1 LKTDEF
7 PLALTYNDVLLLP
20 RRSSVRSR
28 AEVDTST
35 FLTKELRLGIPLVS
49 ANMDTVTESTM
60 AIAMARLGGI
70 GIIHRFMEIERQ
82 ANEVKRVKRAE
93 AYAIS
98 NPYTIKPT
106 SSVAEAK
113 EIMRDTGVS
122 GLLVVDDSM
131 KLLGVVSKRDVRF
144 TKDDAKPVT
153 EVMTPREK
161 LIVAHEGVTL
171 AEAMELL
178 NKHRLEKLP
187 IVDQNDVVKGLI
199 TAKDV
204 ERFVNP
210 SKAAKDSQGRLLV
223 GAAIGVRGD
232 YLERAKKLVD
242 SEVDV
247 LVVDVA
253 HGHADHVLETVKK
266 VKSLFPNVPVIAGNV
281 ATAEGT
287 EDLIAAGADAVKV
300 GIGPGAACTTRLVTG
315 VGVPQL
321 SAVMWCAEAAEKH
334 GVPIIADGGIRNSGD
349 ITKALAAGASTVMI
363 GSLFAGTDESPG
375 YFIVRDGIK
384 YKAYRGMA
392 SLGANITRRLL
403 DKMDINPEDV
413 AQIVPEGVE
422 SVVPYRGSVSEVVS
436 QLIGGL
442 KSGMSYLGA
451 RNLEELRKNAK
462 FVRITALGAQESY
475 EKLQAW

>member
-1 LKTDEF
+1 
-7 PLALTYNDVLLLP
+7 
-20 RRSSVRSR
+20 
-28 AEVDTST
+28 
-35 FLTKELRLGIPLVS
+35 
-49 ANMDTVTESTM
+49 MDTVTESTM

>member
-1 LKTDEF
+1 MKTDEF

-334 GVPIIADGGIRNSGD
+334 GVPIIADGVIRNSGD

>member
-122 GLLVVDDSM
+122 CLLVVDDSM

>member
-1 LKTDEF
+1 MKTDEF

>member
-1 LKTDEF
+1 MKTDEF

-122 GLLVVDDSM
+122 CLLVVDDSM